1 MFIHNQNVVSHF
13 WIRISIRNFRN
24 FPMLSLHRTN
34 LPPARSVSAATL
46 MCKDMDI
53 FRETCYFHK
62 MDVILIQ
69 YTVSDLC
76 LFYGVDEAACDLYF
90 VVILLHFIFVRF
102 LFYLSFSLE
111 FICCAV
117 SVTGH
122 LTVGKITE
130 LLLLL
135 LLLLLLF

>member
-1 MFIHNQNVVSHF
+1 
-13 WIRISIRNFRN
+13 
-24 FPMLSLHRTN
+24 MLSLHRTN
-34 LPPARSVSAATL
+34 LPSARSVSAATL

-76 LFYGVDEAACDLYF
+76 LFYGVEEAACHLYF

-102 LFYLSFSLE
+102 CSIRLFHLSLYVVLYL
-111 FICCAV
+111 
-117 SVTGH
+117 
-122 LTVGKITE
+122 
-130 LLLLL
+130 
-135 LLLLLLF
+135 